1 MDSVEPRESRMPTQE
16 WKQVSQNAWTTTPD
30 DEGVYG
36 RVYTEKAS
44 DGVQEYLAMTCVE
57 DDVPCGPLET
67 AEVALSLAD
76 TQELV
81 ESALVPTSSNNAA
94 STPSI

>member
-1 MDSVEPRESRMPTQE
+1 MPTQE
-16 WKQVSQNAWTTTPD
+16 WKQVSQNVWTTTPD

-44 DGVQEYLAMTCVE
+44 DGVQEYWAMTCVE
-57 DDVPCGPLET
+57 GDVPCDPLET

-76 TQELV
+76 AQELV